1 MLKRSS
7 CGGSAVVDLTS
18 ISEDAGSIVALL
30 SGIRIPCYCELQCRL
45 VAIALIQSLANFH
58 MQKKRKKKLKK
69 FVSINLHRE
78 RDPKV

>member
-1 MLKRSS
+1 
-7 CGGSAVVDLTS
+7 VDLTS
-18 ISEDAGSIVALL
+18 ISEDVGSIVALL
-30 SGIRIPCYCELQCRL
+30 SGLRIPCYCEQQCRS